1 MSSCAC
7 AFGRLVTAPTVTLR
21 EEFVGF
27 IGMNDVS
34 AESVATEILARISEL
49 ELDITNCVGQGYEG
63 ASTMSGHVSGVH
75 VRIREQAP
83 FAVYVH
89 CASHCL
95 NLVLNH
101 SSQTPLIRRMFTILS
116 DVINFFSP
124 AHVVQ
129 WSNHL
134 GAMCSRA

>member
-1 MSSCAC
+1 LQLLLTKRLTVRNMSSCAC

-21 EEFVGF
+21 EEFLGF

-49 ELDITNCVGQGYEG
+49 ELDITNCVGQGYDG

-95 NLVLNH
+95 NLVLNTVH
-101 SSQTPLIRRMFTILS
+101 RR
-116 DVINFFSP
+116 
-124 AHVVQ
+124 
-129 WSNHL
+129 
-134 GAMCSRA
+134 R